1 MRKRALGMSGIEMAP
16 LMFGGNVF
24 GWTADE
30 KTSFALLDHFV
41 AKGFD
46 GVDTADVYSKWAPGH
61 QGGES
66 EIILGNWFALGGGR
80 REKVVLATKCGME
93 LAPDRKGLSAA
104 WITRA
109 AEDSLKRLKTD
120 RIDLYQAHTDD
131 QTVPLGESL
140 EAFTRLFK
148 AGKVR
153 AIGASNYAAPRL
165 AAALDASAAAGLPR
179 YETLQPLYNLC
190 ARDFEKELAPLCLAR
205 SVGVIPYSSLA
216 SGFLTGKYRSEADT
230 KGKARAAGVMR
241 VLGPKGFQVL
251 DAVEAVAK
259 ARGATPAQ
267 IALAWLLAKP
277 AVTAPIASATS
288 IAQLDELLGAVEIA
302 LDAAEVAKL
311 DAAGV

>member
-179 YETLQPLYNLC
+179 
-190 ARDFEKELAPLCLAR
+190 
-205 SVGVIPYSSLA
+205 
-216 SGFLTGKYRSEADT
+216 
-230 KGKARAAGVMR
+230 
-241 VLGPKGFQVL
+241 
-251 DAVEAVAK
+251 
-259 ARGATPAQ
+259 
-267 IALAWLLAKP
+267 
-277 AVTAPIASATS
+277 
-288 IAQLDELLGAVEIA
+288 
-302 LDAAEVAKL
+302 
-311 DAAGV
+311 